1 MKAVICTKYGS
12 PEVLK
17 LVEVDKPTPKA
28 NEVLIKICATTVHI
42 GDVKIRSLKPGM
54 GALKDFMI
62 KPLMRLIIGFYG
74 PRRKILG
81 MECSGVVEAVGS
93 GVTRFNEGDE
103 VFASTEMKFGTY
115 AEYTCVDQDGIIA
128 HKPNNMSHA
137 EAAAVPNGAMTAL
150 MVLRKSKKA
159 QQHPLE
165 QNQKIMIYGASGS
178 VGSYAVQLAK
188 SMGAEV
194 TGVCS
199 AANVN
204 MVTSLGADHVLDYT
218 APDFTQHLEPHDV
231 IFDAVGKMEAD
242 ARMKAMKPD
251 GMYLNVLK
259 ATDSLKLHL
268 EDLLYLK
275 TLIEDGKLKTAIDKT
290 YPLADMV
297 EAHSYVEQ
305 GHKKG
310 NVVITVAQ
318 T

>member
-1 MKAVICTKYGS
+1 MKAIICTKYGS
-12 PEVLK
+12 PDVLK
-17 LVEVDKPTPKA
+17 LAEVNQPTPKS

-42 GDVKIRSLKPGM
+42 GDVKIRSLQPGM
-54 GALKDFMI
+54 GAMKDFII
-62 KPLMRLIIGFYG
+62 KPLMRLIIGFKG

-81 MECSGVVEAVGS
+81 MECSGVVQAVGND
-93 GVTRFNEGDE
+93 VTRFKQGDE
-103 VFASTEMKFGTY
+103 VFTSTEMKFGTY

-150 MVLRKSKKA
+150 MVLRKAKVK
-159 QQHPLE
+159 QG
-165 QNQKIMIYGASGS
+165 QKVMIYGASGS

-199 AANVN
+199 ASNID
-204 MVTSLGADHVLDYT
+204 MVKALGAVHVLDYT
-218 APDFTQHLEPHDV
+218 ADNFLQRLETYDV
-231 IFDAVGKMEAD
+231 IFDAVGKMEAG
-242 ARMKAMKPD
+242 ARMKALKPD
-251 GMYLNVLK
+251 GIYLDVLK
-259 ATDSLKLHL
+259 ATDSLKLHID
-268 EDLLYLK
+268 DLLYLK
-275 TLIEDGKLKTAIDKT
+275 TWIEEGKLKTAIDRT
-290 YPLADMV
+290 YALEDMV
-297 EAHSYVEQ
+297 EAHRYVEQ

>member
-1 MKAVICTKYGS
+1 MKAIICTKYGL
-12 PEVLK
+12 PDVLK
-17 LVEVDKPTPKA
+17 LAEVNQPTPQS

-42 GDVKIRSLKPGM
+42 GDVKIRSLQPGM
-54 GALKDFMI
+54 GAMKDFII
-62 KPLMRLIIGFYG
+62 KPLMRLIIGFKG

-81 MECSGVVEAVGS
+81 MECSGVVQAVGS
-93 GVTRFNEGDE
+93 DVTRFKQGDE

-150 MVLRKSKKA
+150 MVLRKAKVK
-159 QQHPLE
+159 QG
-165 QNQKIMIYGASGS
+165 QKVMIYGASGS

-199 AANVN
+199 ASNID
-204 MVTSLGADHVLDYT
+204 MVKGLGAAHVLDYT
-218 APDFTQHLEPHDV
+218 ADDFLQRLETVDV
-231 IFDAVGKMEAD
+231 IFDAVGKMETE
-242 ARMKAMKPD
+242 ARMKALKPD
-251 GMYLNVLK
+251 GIYLDVLK
-259 ATDSLKLHL
+259 ATDSLKLHID
-268 EDLLYLK
+268 DLLYLK
-275 TLIEDGKLKTAIDKT
+275 TLTEEGKLKTVIDRT
-290 YPLADMV
+290 YALEDMV
-297 EAHSYVEQ
+297 EAHRYVEQ